1 MTEKLEKPF
10 LTTIPFP
17 VADDKDLSPNIKI
30 FYGCIV
36 GLSVKYGYCWASD
49 RQLAEM
55 MDTTERSIHNYL
67 SRLEKKG
74 YIKRITVNKP
84 HKEQKDFY
92 WKRERKI
99 YVNGG
104 FSNKSYDTENLCSIG
119 TENNCTAIGTENNCS
134 KKEEISKEI
143 TKKENIQRK
152 TEPPNPQGG
161 VSYSLPEKEKKDR
174 SAKLAI
180 SEEAKELVDYTQ
192 QKVKSSNANAIS
204 LKPDQLSKERKAA
217 QSLLMDL
224 EKEHPSPNTSGAPPS
239 LRDKLEL
246 AKRVVDASF
255 DDDFWKNKITGV
267 RYLKLKWG
275 TLSAIVSQTR
285 KSSLEERNRNESAEF
300 TRRNPELY
308 ARGIISPGAA
318 SFDIRG
324 KENSFRSVSYDDKNF
339 WKKVEDFLK
348 LNGYSFLKLENS
360 QN

>member
-1 MTEKLEKPF
+1 MTIVRTKHNVQKKYTILNNETLRDPKLSLE
-10 LTTIPFP
+10 
-17 VADDKDLSPNIKI
+17 A
-30 FYGCIV
+30 V
-36 GLSVKYGYCWASD
+36 GLWA
-49 RQLAEM
+49 RL
-55 MDTTERSIHNYL
+55 L
-67 SRLEKKG
+67 SRPDDWEISVQELKKSCG
-74 YIKRITVNKP
+74 CGEN
-84 HKEQKDFY
+84 
-92 WKRERKI
+92 KI
-99 YVNGG
+99 YKLLNELIGLGYVYRSQTRKMKNKKSVFGKFEYIVFENREEMESFQKSFLLDDFQDAEIQDAENGG
-104 FSNKSYDTENLCSIG
+104 ITNTVAKTN
-119 TENNCTAIGTENNCS
+119 T
-134 KKEEISKEI
+134 EI

-180 SEEAKELVDYTQ
+180 SEEAKELVDYIQ
-192 QKVKSSNANAIS
+192 KKVKSSNANAIS
-204 LKPDQLSKERKAA
+204 LTPDQLSRDRKAA

-224 EKEHPSPNTSGAPPS
+224 EKEHPSPQTSGAPPS

-324 KENSFRSVSYDDKNF
+324 KENSFRSVSYGDKNF